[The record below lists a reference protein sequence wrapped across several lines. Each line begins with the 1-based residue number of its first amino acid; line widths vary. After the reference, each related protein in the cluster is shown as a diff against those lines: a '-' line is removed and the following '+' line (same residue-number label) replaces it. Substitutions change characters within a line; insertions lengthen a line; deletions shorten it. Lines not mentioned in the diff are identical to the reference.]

1 MAELASQA
9 LRVTLRIDGVA
20 AAALLPSA
28 ARVEEK
34 INAPR
39 RIMVDLAIDA
49 GAVRPG
55 DMLRKGAQL
64 DVSIGGQEARRFE
77 GVILAVKEVWHGAGP
92 VFTITIGSPIDFL
105 ALSTDCR
112 IFQEMSMPE
121 IVEKVLTEAGIP
133 AARIKKRLSGT
144 YAKLESCTQYGETM
158 LAFVSRLLEAEG
170 AYYFFEDGS
179 GGLELVLGDSVDAH
193 HASVP
198 AKLPYVADVG
208 LLGKTAIASLTE
220 TDTLRATKVTLRD
233 LDWQKPE
240 LSLEASSEKKG
251 VHARELYDHP
261 GGYSTPAEGKRRAKL
276 RMEALTCAATGVVG
290 TAATAPGLYAGCTFE
305 LESAP
310 REDLSQEYLVT
321 EVTHT
326 WSAAAGA
333 VGAWNG
339 TFRAI
344 PKSVP
349 YRAPATTPR
358 PRIAG
363 PQTAFVTGPSGQEI
377 HTDEHSRVR
386 LKFHWDRRA
395 KFDEKSSPWV
405 RVAHLPMSGAVAIP
419 RIGWE
424 VLVEFEHGDPDRP
437 VVVGR
442 LYNAT
447 YLPPYALPAKK
458 TVSTLMS
465 YSSPDG
471 AGHNELRID
480 DAAGSEH
487 VHMHAQKDLL
497 VEVTKDR
504 KTHVTTS
511 RMVTIKADEAVTVKG
526 NRSFE
531 VKGLWDVTV
540 AGSQTLAVE
549 GARKKTVTKDERV
562 TVNGDRKVTIAGSH
576 SVATKAGSTL
586 GVEGDMKS
594 KVSGT
599 LTETAD
605 EAMSVLVGD
614 DMKVS
619 ITGALSETAKKGKTS
634 TTDGKRSVTVGGA
647 AIDVSGKDLSVL
659 VGGKRVSQ
667 VGAAWTVTSGKD
679 IEISSGDVLEI
690 TVGAALTMT
699 GATAVAMKV
708 GSSKVLIGQGGVVLD
723 TSKVKIASDGPA
735 ALLAAMVGS
744 K

>member
-1 MAELASQA
+1 MAEQASQT
-9 LRVTLRIDGVA
+9 LRVTLRIDGVKA
-20 AAALLPSA
+20 DALLPSA
-28 ARVEEK
+28 VRVDEK
-34 INAPR
+34 INSPR
-39 RIMVDLAIDA
+39 RLTVELSIDP
-49 GAVRPG
+49 GAVRPK
-55 DMLRKGAQL
+55 DMLRKGAQV
-64 DVSIGGQEARRFE
+64 DVSIGGEEARRFE
-77 GVILAVKEVWHGAGP
+77 GVVLAVKEVWHGGGA
-92 VFTITIGSPIDFL
+92 VFALTIGSPLDFL

-112 IFQEMSMPE
+112 IFQEMTAPE
-121 IVEKVLTEAGIP
+121 IVEKVLTDAGIP

-144 YAKLESCTQYGETM
+144 YAKLESCTQYNETM
-158 LAFVSRLLEAEG
+158 LAFVTRLLEAVG
-170 AYYFFEDGS
+170 AFYFFEDAS
-179 GGLELVLGDSVDAH
+179 GGLEIVLGDAADAH
-193 HASVP
+193 HASAP
-198 AKLPYVADVG
+198 AKLPFVPDVG
-208 LLGKTAIASLTE
+208 LLGKPVVATLTE
-220 TDTLRATKVTLRD
+220 LGALRATKVTLRD
-233 LDWQKPE
+233 LDWKKPE
-240 LSLEASSEKKG
+240 LNLESSAAKSG
-251 VHARELYDHP
+251 AGTREVYDHP
-261 GGYSTPAEGKRRAKL
+261 GGYTTPADGTRRAKL
-276 RMEALTCAATGVVG
+276 RMESLVAGSTGVIG
-290 TAATAPGLYAGCTFE
+290 TATSAPGLFAGCTFE
-305 LESAP
+305 LEKAP
-310 REDLSQEYLVT
+310 RDDLSQHYLVT
-321 EVTHT
+321 EITHE
-326 WSAAAGA
+326 WSSASGA
-333 VGAWNG
+333 VGTWNA
-339 TFRAI
+339 TFRAL

-349 YRAPATTPR
+349 YRPALSTPR
-358 PRIAG
+358 PRIKG

-386 LKFHWDRRA
+386 LKFHWDRHA
-395 KFDEKSSPWV
+395 TFDEKSSPWV
-405 RVAHLPMSGAVAIP
+405 RVGHLPMSGAVAIP

-480 DAAGSEH
+480 DAAGAEH
-487 VHMHAQKDLL
+487 IHMHAQKDLL

-504 KTHVTTS
+504 KTHITTS
-511 RMVTIKADEAVTVKG
+511 RMVTIKADEAMTVKG
-526 NRSFE
+526 NRSFT

-540 AGSQTLAVE
+540 AGNQTLSVE

-562 TVNGDRKVTIAGSH
+562 TVGGDRKVTIAGSH

-594 KVSGT
+594 TVTGT

-605 EAMSVLVGD
+605 EATSVLVGD
-614 DMKVS
+614 DMSVS
-619 ITGALSETAKKGKTS
+619 VKGALTETAKKGRTS
-634 TTDGKRSVTVGGA
+634 TTDGKRSVTIGGA
-647 AIDVSGKDLSVL
+647 AIDVSGKDFSVL

-679 IEISSGDVLEI
+679 IEISSGAALEL

-699 GATAVAMKV
+699 GATGVAFKV
-708 GSSKVLIGQGGVVLD
+708 GGSKVLIGQGGVVID
-723 TSKVKIASDGPA
+723 TSKLKIASDGPA

>member
-1 MAELASQA
+1 MATQASQT

-20 AAALLPSA
+20 ADALLPSA
-28 ARVEEK
+28 VRVEER
-34 INAPR
+34 IHAPR
-39 RIMVDLAIDA
+39 RVIVDLAIDA
-49 GAVRPG
+49 GAVRPK

-64 DVSIGGQEARRFE
+64 DVSIGGEAARRFE
-77 GVILAVKEVWHGAGP
+77 GVILGVKEIWHGAGA
-92 VFTITIGSPIDFL
+92 VYAITIGSPIDFL

-112 IFQEMSMPE
+112 IFQEMTVPE

-144 YAKLESCTQYGETM
+144 HPKLESCTQYGETM

-170 AYYFFEDGS
+170 AYYFFEDAS
-179 GGLELVLGDSVDAH
+179 DGLELVIGDAADAH
-193 HASVP
+193 HACAP

-208 LLGKTAIASLTE
+208 LLGKAAVATLTE
-220 TDTLRATKVTLRD
+220 VDTLRATKVTLRD
-233 LDWQKPE
+233 LDWQKPD
-240 LSLEASSEKKG
+240 LNLESSSESKG
-251 VHARELYDHP
+251 ARAREVYDHP
-261 GGYSTPAEGKRRAKL
+261 GGYTTPAEGSRRAKL
-276 RMEALTCAATGVVG
+276 RMEALVAGSTGVIG
-290 TAATAPGLYAGCTFE
+290 TATSAPGLFAGGTFE
-305 LESAP
+305 LEGAP
-310 REDLSQEYLVT
+310 RADLAQEYLVT

-326 WSAAAGA
+326 WSAASGA
-333 VGAWNG
+333 VGAWKG

-344 PKSVP
+344 PKNVP

-405 RVAHLPMSGAVAIP
+405 RVAHLPMSGAIAIP

-447 YLPPYALPAKK
+447 YLPPYALPARK

-480 DAAGSEH
+480 DAAGAEH
-487 VHMHAQKDLL
+487 VHLHAQKDLL

-511 RMVTIKADEAVTVKG
+511 RMVTVKADEAVTVKG

-549 GARKKTVTKDERV
+549 GERKRTVAKDERV
-562 TVNGDRKVTIAGSH
+562 TVNGDRKMTIAGSH
-576 SVATKAGSTL
+576 TVSTTAGSTL

-594 KVSGT
+594 TVGGT

-605 EAMSVLVGD
+605 EATSVLVGD
-614 DMKVS
+614 DMSVT
-619 ITGALSETAKKGKTS
+619 ITGALTETAKKGRTS
-634 TTDGKRSVTVGGA
+634 TTHGKRSVTIGGA

-667 VGAAWTVTSGKD
+667 VGAAWTVTSGAD
-679 IEISSGDVLEI
+679 IEISSGDALEI

-699 GATAVAMKV
+699 GATGVALKV
-708 GSSKVLIGQGGVVLD
+708 GGSKVLIGGGGVVID
-723 TSKVKIASDGPA
+723 TSKLKIASDGPA
-735 ALLAAMVGS
+735 ALLAALVGS